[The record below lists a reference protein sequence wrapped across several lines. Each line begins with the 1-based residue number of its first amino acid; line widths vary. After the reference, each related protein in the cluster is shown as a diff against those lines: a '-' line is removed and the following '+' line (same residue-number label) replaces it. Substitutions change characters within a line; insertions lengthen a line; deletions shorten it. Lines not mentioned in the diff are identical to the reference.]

1 MPTHQ
6 DEKYMS
12 IALKLAKRAEGMTSP
27 NPLVGAVVVK
37 KGEIIGKG
45 YHRKAGLPH
54 AEIEAFKDA
63 EKKGHNINGSTLYVS
78 LEPCCHKGK
87 RTPPCVDAIIEKGV
101 TKVVVGSLD
110 PNPKVSG
117 KGVKTLGEKG
127 INTVTGV
134 LEQKS
139 RDINESFKKYITT
152 GKPFVILKLAATLDG
167 KIAARTGDSKWI
179 GSEKQREYAHKLR
192 SKADAVMVGIGT
204 VLTDDPRLNVRLR
217 KKTVRQPVPVV
228 LDPGLR
234 TPPESSIL
242 ALHDS
247 VFIATGKSC
256 DKRKREK
263 LESAGA
269 KIIEISTDR
278 QGLLNLN
285 ELLVALGDY
294 EITSLLVEGGSR
306 TAAHALRSGIVDK
319 VVFFYAPK
327 LMGGD
332 GLSMIGDLGISKVG
346 NSLEIDGIS
355 IKRYGS
361 EFMIEGYIKKRQPEG

>member
-1 MPTHQ
+1 MPKQQ

-63 EKKGHNINGSTLYVS
+63 DKKGFKIKGSTLYVS
-78 LEPCCHKGK
+78 LEPCCHKDK
-87 RTPPCVDAIIEKGV
+87 KTPPCVDAIIERGV
-101 TKVVVGSLD
+101 TKVVVGALD

-117 KGVKTLGEKG
+117 KGVKALREKG
-127 INTVTGV
+127 INTITGV
-134 LEQKS
+134 LENKS
-139 RDINESFKKYITT
+139 RDINESFNKYITT
-152 GKPFVILKLAATLDG
+152 GKPFVTMKLAATLDG
-167 KIAARTGDSKWI
+167 KIASRTGDSKWI
-179 GSEKQREYAHKLR
+179 GSEKQREYAHRLR
-192 SKADAVMVGIGT
+192 NRADAVMVGIGT
-204 VLTDDPRLNVRLR
+204 VLADNPRLNARLG

-234 TPPESSIL
+234 TPPESTML
-242 ALHDS
+242 TLHES
-247 VFIATGKSC
+247 VFIATGKYC

-269 KIIEISTDR
+269 KILEISTDK
-278 QGLLNLN
+278 QGVLNLN
-285 ELLVALGDY
+285 ELLQVLGGY
-294 EITSLLVEGGSR
+294 EITSLLIEGGSK
-306 TAAHALRSGIVDK
+306 TAAYALRSGIVDK

-327 LMGGD
+327 LIGAD
-332 GLSMIGDLGISKVG
+332 GLSMIGDLGIYKVG
-346 NSLEIDGIS
+346 DSLEIDRINF
-355 IKRYGS
+355 KTYGS
-361 EFMIEGYIKKRQPEG
+361 EFMIEGYIKK